1 MYFKGGIPYFMQ
13 YDFDKYNN
21 PEKLSSWCKV
31 KESLVALY
39 KKISNEQK
47 TFFLLFTALVIFS
60 GVLFQPSYEKLRL
73 QAEEGNLS
81 SVNNKTDVSQRNYI
95 PSVIDLNTATLE
107 ELQTLPGIGPA
118 KARAIVQYREKQ
130 PFTKPEDL
138 MNVTGIGPKTFEKL
152 KDRIKVS
159 TNSNSTPQ
167 NKGEQ
172 EITSQN
178 IQKQKAVT
186 VETEPFKMDNT
197 DTVPAIKININ
208 TANTEELQKLPGIG
222 PSKAQA
228 IVDYRNAN
236 GPFKSLEEIKNV
248 RGIGEKTFERLKTLI
263 TVK

>member
-1 MYFKGGIPYFMQ
+1 MAFI
-13 YDFDKYNN
+13 
-21 PEKLSSWCKV
+21 
-31 KESLVALY
+31 
-39 KKISNEQK
+39 
-47 TFFLLFTALVIFS
+47 IFS
-60 GVLFQPSYEKLRL
+60 GILFQPSYEKLRL
-73 QAEEGNLS
+73 QAEEGSLS
-81 SVNNKTDVSQRNYI
+81 NVNNKTDASQRKYV
-95 PSVIDLNTATLE
+95 PSIIDLNTATLE

-130 PFTKPEDL
+130 PFAKPEDL

-159 TNSNSTPQ
+159 TNTNLTTQ
-167 NKGEQ
+167 
-172 EITSQN
+172 TTQN
-178 IQKQKAVT
+178 IHNIENIKKQAAVT
-186 VETEPFKMDNT
+186 VETEPFKTDNT

-236 GPFKSLEEIKNV
+236 GPFKSVEEIKNV
-248 RGIGEKTFERLKTLI
+248 KGIGEKTFEKLKTLI